1 MFSASSEISGVTN
14 HTGEP
19 RIVGILSRIFGVAF
33 SLRETSLKQPG
44 AQPMLDALGSE
55 ALECGVS
62 DFPGR
67 NLSVEQHDFAQG
79 SVVTLPDR
87 GVLLAVRV
95 AGEEQGQF
103 ATALIPSATP
113 ELISSCVSVA
123 FELADAESCNIE
135 LSNQLESY
143 ASELSDSFEEVVW
156 NRGLSQ
162 QLEQCEVTRR
172 LPVVAESVIPA
183 LKELIQA
190 EAVLLIE
197 TDQADRKTVLLQ
209 QWHGPHL
216 VTEDECRSLIDT
228 LRPVE
233 SGEPIVLNAKRTK
246 ALSHLPQVKSL
257 IQVDLAKDLHHYGW
271 LFAFNRTLNDS
282 TRSENYRKL
291 LGSDEFGTVEAS
303 LVQTAATMLST
314 HTRNVQLFEEK
325 EGLMLDVIK
334 SLVRSLEAR
343 DQYTCGHSDRV
354 AVLSR
359 LLAGEM
365 GLPETELQEI
375 YVTGLLHDIGK
386 VGIPDQ
392 VLNKPD
398 RLTDEEFTII
408 QRHPVIGYEIL
419 KNLRQ
424 FEFVLPGVRH
434 HHEQMDGRGYPDG
447 LVGEEIPLVARIMAV
462 ADAYDAMTSNRP
474 YRNGMPF
481 EKAES
486 ILQENRGPQWDPQVL
501 DAFFRRRDDIREICS
516 RHRIEAVMSGL
527 EQRESVKTSSLVE
540 SAVT

>member
-1 MFSASSEISGVTN
+1 MISTTSNSPDVVS

-19 RIVGILSRIFGVAF
+19 PVLESLARAFGVSF
-33 SLRETSLKQPG
+33 SLRDTTLTQSGEQ
-44 AQPMLDALGSE
+44 QVLDALDSE
-55 ALECGVS
+55 ALDQGIADLLDRIHS
-62 DFPGR
+62 LQRNDFT
-67 NLSVEQHDFAQG
+67 HG
-79 SVVTLPDR
+79 SAVMLQDR
-87 GVLLAVRV
+87 GFLVAVRV
-95 AGEEQGQF
+95 AEEGQRQF
-103 ATALIPSATP
+103 ATALIPGATP

-123 FELADAESCNIE
+123 FDLADAESCNAD
-135 LSNQLESY
+135 LSRRLKLY

-162 QLEQCEVTRR
+162 QLEQCEVTRS

-183 LKELIQA
+183 LQELIQA

-197 TDQADRKTVLLQ
+197 TDPADSRRPIVQ
-209 QWHGPHL
+209 QWHGPSL
-216 VTEDECRSLIDT
+216 LTIGECFSLIDT
-228 LRPVE
+228 LQPVE
-233 SGEPIVLNAKRTK
+233 PGEPIVLNANWTS
-246 ALSHLPQVKSL
+246 ALSDLPQINSL
-257 IQVDLAKDLHHYGW
+257 IQVGLVKDQHRYGW
-271 LFAFNRTLNDS
+271 LFAFNRTGNDF
-282 TRSENYRKL
+282 RQPEDYRAI

-314 HTRNVQLFEEK
+314 HTRNVQLFDEK
-325 EGLMLDVIK
+325 EELMLDVIK

-359 LLAGEM
+359 LLASEM
-365 GLPETELQEI
+365 GLAEAELQEI

-386 VGIPDQ
+386 VGVPDQ

-398 RLTDEEFTII
+398 KLTDLEFATIK
-408 QRHPVIGYEIL
+408 QHPVIGYEIL

-447 LVGEEIPLVARIMAV
+447 LVGTEIPLVARIMAV

-474 YRNGMPF
+474 YRDGMPF

-501 DAFFRRRDDIREICS
+501 DAFFRRRDEIRAVCS
-516 RHRIEAVMSGL
+516 CHRIESVMSGL
-527 EQRESVKTSSLVE
+527 ESRGRAMEFSPDG
-540 SAVT
+540 SATA